1 MLLCAIIVYGYS
13 YILFR
18 LIHVLKPTDQEFI
31 APATGGDTP
40 FKSVIVGGNATG
52 KTRFIVSLIESFRL
66 LSEAKNQHGK
76 YSTVKKKGAI
86 TERLQFTYY
95 IGGDLVE
102 CVAGDFGVGFS
113 VDGEEVSAFDLPLP
127 TRIVAISSTVN
138 DKFPFAD
145 SEEDDFYRYC
155 GVRETSNASWT
166 ATLSRRTIENLL
178 NIPLRHHHHAI
189 AELFNYLGISSTIE
203 VTFSVKKVKE
213 FQELVADPSLLMMEV
228 NNYASRSSRL
238 QVQMFRSFS
247 HEDAS
252 RACNGLTAT
261 KSSGHPNSIVVDL
274 QNMKADYSDL
284 YYAINVFRRIGIISD
299 VDLNIQKLNT
309 KKAYGFGSSSSG
321 ETQLLYTFSSLI
333 RNAKPNSLIFIDE
346 PELSLH
352 PSWQIKYVG
361 LLKRTLSSFPG
372 SHVIIATHSHFIIS
386 DLERETSSLHVFEKK
401 EEQLCIRNVE
411 YSTYA
416 WSADHILYDVFDVRT
431 VGNLAFES
439 DLAEALKLISNKTDD
454 YTRLAQLKKK
464 FERLAF
470 NESDP
475 LHRVIKNI
483 AELVDANQ

>member
-1 MLLCAIIVYGYS
+1 M
-13 YILFR
+13 FR
-18 LIHVLKPTDQEFI
+18 LIHVLKPKNQEFV
-31 APATGGDTP
+31 APSTGGATP

-76 YSTVKKKGAI
+76 FSTVKKKGAI
-86 TERLQFTYY
+86 TDQLQFKYY

-102 CVAGDFGVGFS
+102 CQAGEFGVRFTI
-113 VDGEEVSAFDLPLP
+113 DGEEASAFDLPLP
-127 TRIVAISSTVN
+127 SRVLAISSTVN

-145 SEEDDFYRYC
+145 SDEDDFYRYC

-178 NIPLRHHHHAI
+178 NIPLRHHHHSL
-189 AELFNYLGISSTIE
+189 AELFKYLGISPTIE
-203 VTFSVKKVKE
+203 VAFNVSNLEE
-213 FQELVADPSLLMMEV
+213 FRELVADPVHLMLAV
-228 NNYASRSSRL
+228 HNYSSKSSRL
-238 QVQMFRSFS
+238 QVQMFRNFTY
-247 HEDAS
+247 EDAS
-252 RACNGLTAT
+252 RACHGLMNEIFAGRQNSVTIDLNNTA
-261 KSSGHPNSIVVDL
+261 
-274 QNMKADYSDL
+274 ADYSDL
-284 YYAINVFRRIGIISD
+284 YFGINVFRRIGMISD
-299 VDLNIQKLNT
+299 VDLNIQKLHTN
-309 KKAYGFGSSSSG
+309 KKFGFGHSSSG

-333 RNAKPNSLIFIDE
+333 RHAKPNCLAFIDE

-352 PSWQIKYVG
+352 PSWQIKYVA
-361 LLKRTLSSFPG
+361 LLKRALSSFPG

-386 DLERETSSLHVFEKK
+386 DLEQETSSLHVFENKD
-401 EEQLCIRNVE
+401 EQLNVRNIE

-439 DLAEALKLISNKTDD
+439 DLTEALKLISSKSQDNS
-454 YTRLAQLKKK
+454 RLIQLKKK

-483 AELVDANQ
+483 AELVDANP